1 MKKTTLVAP
10 YDDPLAR
17 AAAGEA
23 RALGRTVAAL
33 LPGTGESRGGKKGR
47 RGEPSE
53 AGDAEAPAESPR
65 PAEDPPILWN
75 PPSFVSARSA
85 VLEASVRFG
94 SVDEA
99 ILVASPGTGTGLAA
113 KPAEIERILQDR
125 ALSFLWLAREL
136 LTHFAARG
144 SGGGPGRLVIV
155 LADRGQPPRDPAAAA
170 AFGAVS
176 AFAAAL
182 AESAPD
188 APYDVWA
195 VQDSCP
201 QDDLA
206 AQYLSRILQAPPE
219 RRPGR
224 ILRFTGKS
232 TLFNRP

>member
-23 RALGRTVAAL
+23 RLLGRAVAAL
-33 LPGTGESRGGKKGR
+33 LPGAGRVARKGR
-47 RGEPSE
+47 RGEP
-53 AGDAEAPAESPR
+53 AEAETAEASEEGPR
-65 PAEDPPILWN
+65 PAEDPPIPWN

-85 VLEASVRFG
+85 VMEASVRFG

-99 ILVASPGTGTGLAA
+99 ILVASPGPGTGLAA
-113 KPAEIERILQDR
+113 KPAEIERVLQDR

-136 LTHFAARG
+136 LTHFTTRG
-144 SGGGPGRLVIV
+144 SAGVPGRLVIV

-176 AFAAAL
+176 AFAAVL

-188 APYDVWA
+188 APYDVWT

-201 QDDLA
+201 QDELA
-206 AQYLSRILQAPPE
+206 AQYLSRILQAPRE

-224 ILRFTGKS
+224 VLRFTGKS

>member
-10 YDDPLAR
+10 YDEPLAR
-17 AAAGEA
+17 AVAAEA
-23 RALGRTVAAL
+23 RVLGRSVAAL
-33 LPGTGESRGGKKGR
+33 LPGADAVRQARKGR
-47 RGEPSE
+47 RE
-53 AGDAEAPAESPR
+53 ESPELEASDTDLRSASEER
-65 PAEDPPILWN
+65 PIPWN
-75 PPSFVSARSA
+75 PSSFVSARAA

-99 ILVASPGTGTGLAA
+99 VLVISPGSAPGLTA
-113 KPAEIERILQDR
+113 KPAELERILQDR
-125 ALSFLWLAREL
+125 VLSVLWLAREL
-136 LTHFAARG
+136 LTHFTARG
-144 SGGGPGRLVIV
+144 SAGGPGRLIFV
-155 LADRGQPPRDPAAAA
+155 LADRGQLPRDPVGAA

-176 AFAAAL
+176 SFASAL

-188 APYDVWA
+188 APYDIWT

-224 ILRFTGKS
+224 VLRFTGRNP
-232 TLFNRP
+232 LFNRP

>member
-10 YDDPLAR
+10 YDEPLAR
-17 AAAGEA
+17 AVAVEA
-23 RALGRTVAAL
+23 RVLGRSVAAL
-33 LPGTGESRGGKKGR
+33 LPGSGDSRETRKGKRGES
-47 RGEPSE
+47 EE
-53 AGDAEAPAESPR
+53 AGDRGAGPHGHAPEEASIP
-65 PAEDPPILWN
+65 WN

-85 VLEASVRFG
+85 VLDASVRFG

-99 ILVASPGTGTGLAA
+99 VLVVSPRPAPGLAA
-113 KPAEIERILQDR
+113 KPSELERVLQDR
-125 ALSFLWLAREL
+125 VLSVLWLAREI
-136 LTHFAARG
+136 LTHFTARG
-144 SGGGPGRLVIV
+144 SSAGPGRLILV
-155 LADRGQPPRDPAAAA
+155 LADRGQAPRDPVGAA

-206 AQYLSRILQAPPE
+206 AQYIRRILEAPPE

-224 ILRFTGKS
+224 ALRFTGKN